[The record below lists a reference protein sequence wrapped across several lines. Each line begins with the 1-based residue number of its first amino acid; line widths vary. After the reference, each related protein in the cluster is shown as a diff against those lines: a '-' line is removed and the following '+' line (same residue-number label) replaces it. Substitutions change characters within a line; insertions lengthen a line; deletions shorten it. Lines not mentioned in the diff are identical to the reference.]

1 MIEIIAD
8 STCDLTQEEL
18 DRYGIH
24 LLPLH
29 ILMGEEEYKDGP
41 DFDMQIM
48 YDWADA
54 HQSTP
59 KTSAPSLEDMMDILK
74 PILERGNEC
83 ICLPIAATLSS
94 SGNVM
99 RIAAENLGAAD
110 RVHVLDTKTLSYG
123 IGIMAMKA
131 AEMAQNGASV
141 KEVIAVLESMANR
154 VHVSFVVDTLTYL
167 YRGGRCSGVAALAG
181 NVLRIHPRIAV
192 TDDGSLAPDHKYR
205 GKLSHV
211 IDAYMDDIMPLLE
224 TADPEIAAIVHSGGI
239 DPAII
244 DGVRAR
250 VEAMNRFKKIIMG
263 RAGGVICSHC
273 GPGTFGM
280 GYFDA
285 IGD

>member
-131 AEMAQNGASV
+131 AEMAQNGAGV
-141 KEVIAVLESMANR
+141 KEIIAVLESMANR

-192 TDDGSLAPDHKYR
+192 TDNGSLAPDHKYR

-224 TADPEIAAIVHSGGI
+224 TADPEIVAIVHSGGI

-244 DGVRAR
+244 EGVRAR

>member
-48 YDWADA
+48 YNWADA

-83 ICLPIAATLSS
+83 ICLSIAATLSS

-131 AEMAQNGASV
+131 AEMAQNGAGV
-141 KEVIAVLESMANR
+141 KAIIAVLESMANR

-224 TADPEIAAIVHSGGI
+224 TADPEIVAIVHSGGI

>member
-18 DRYGIH
+18 DQYGIH

-29 ILMGEEEYKDGP
+29 ILMGENEYKDGP
-41 DFDMQIM
+41 SFDMQTM

-54 HQSTP
+54 NQSTP
-59 KTSAPSLEDMMDILK
+59 KTSAPSLEDMIDLLK

-110 RVHVLDTKTLSYG
+110 RVHVIDTKTLSYG

-131 AEMAQNGASV
+131 ATMAKEGATV
-141 KEVIAVLESMANR
+141 ADILATLESMAER
-154 VHVSFVVDTLTYL
+154 VHVSFIVDTLTYL

-192 TDDGSLAPDHKYR
+192 TDDGSLLPDHKYR
-205 GKLSHV
+205 GKLHHV
-211 IDAYMDDIMPLLE
+211 IDAYMDDIMPHLE
-224 TADPEIAAIVHSGGI
+224 AADAETVAIVHSGGI

-244 DGVRAR
+244 DGVRQR
-250 VEAMNRFKKIIMG
+250 VEAMQRFKKIIVG

-285 IGD
+285 ETR

>member
-48 YDWADA
+48 YNWADA

-131 AEMAQNGASV
+131 AEMAQNGAGV
-141 KEVIAVLESMANR
+141 KEIIAVLESMANR

>member
-18 DRYGIH
+18 DRYGVH

-29 ILMGEEEYKDGP
+29 ILMGNDEHRDGP
-41 DFDMQIM
+41 GFDMQKM

-54 HQSTP
+54 NQSTP
-59 KTSAPSLEDMMDILK
+59 KTSAPSLEDMIELLE
-74 PILERGNEC
+74 PILERGNEV
-83 ICLPIAATLSS
+83 IGLPIAAPLSS

-99 RIAAENLGAAD
+99 RVAAESLGAGD
-110 RVHVLDTKTLSYG
+110 RVHVIDTATLSYG

-131 AEMAQNGASV
+131 SEMACADV
-141 KEVIAVLESMANR
+141 PLETIIAELESMAQR

-192 TDDGSLAPDHKYR
+192 TDEGTLIPDHKYR
-205 GKLSHV
+205 GKMHHV
-211 IDAYMDDIMPLLE
+211 IDAYMDDMMPHLE
-224 TADPEIAAIVHSGGI
+224 TADTEYAAIVHSGGV
-239 DPAII
+239 DPELIQ
-244 DGVRAR
+244 RAYDR
-250 VEAMNRFKKIIMG
+250 VAALGRFKHIIVG
-263 RAGGVICSHC
+263 RAGGVISSHC

-285 IGD
+285 KN

>member
-18 DRYGIH
+18 DHYSVH

-29 ILMGEEEYKDGP
+29 ILMGDEEHRDGP
-41 DFDMQIM
+41 DFDMQKM

-59 KTSAPSLEDMMDILK
+59 KTSAPSLEDMLALLK
-74 PILERGNEC
+74 PILDRGNEC
-83 ICLPIAATLSS
+83 IGLPIAAPLSS

-99 RIAAENLGAAD
+99 RVAAEALGAAD
-110 RVHVLDTKTLSYG
+110 RVHVVDTRTLSYG
-123 IGIMAMKA
+123 IGLMAMKA
-131 AEMAQNGASV
+131 SDMARAGADTAAILAKLEGMAE
-141 KEVIAVLESMANR
+141 R

-192 TDDGSLAPDHKYR
+192 TDEGSLVPDHKYR
-205 GKLSHV
+205 GKLAHV
-211 IDAYMDDIMPLLE
+211 IDAYMDDIMPHLE
-224 TADPEIAAIVHSGGI
+224 KADPEYAVIVHSGGI
-239 DPAII
+239 DPAVIQHAK
-244 DGVRAR
+244 DR
-250 VEAMNRFKKIIMG
+250 VAALGRFEHILVG
-263 RAGGVICSHC
+263 RAGGVISSHC

-285 IGD
+285 E

>member
-8 STCDLTQEEL
+8 STCDMTQEEL
-18 DRYGIH
+18 ERYHVH

-29 ILMGEEEYKDGP
+29 ILLGDDEYRDGP
-41 DFDMQIM
+41 GFDMQKM
-48 YDWADA
+48 YAWADA

-59 KTSAPSLEDMMDILK
+59 KTSAPSLEDMIALLE
-74 PILERGNEC
+74 PILARGGEV
-83 ICLPIAATLSS
+83 IGLPIAAPLSS

-99 RIAAENLGAAD
+99 RVAAESLGAAD
-110 RVHVLDTKTLSYG
+110 RIHVVDTKTLSYG

-131 AEMAQNGASV
+131 SEMADAGASV
-141 KEVIAVLESMANR
+141 DEIIATLESMAER

-205 GKLSHV
+205 GKLHHV
-211 IDAYMDDIMPLLE
+211 IDAYMDDIMPHLE
-224 TADPEIAAIVHSGGI
+224 NADPEYVAIVYSGGI
-239 DPAII
+239 DQKIL
-244 DGVRAR
+244 DGVRQR
-250 VEAMNRFKKIIMG
+250 VEDMHRFKHIIVG
-263 RAGGVICSHC
+263 RAGGVISSHC

-285 IGD
+285 KN

>member
-110 RVHVLDTKTLSYG
+110 HVHVLDTKTLSYG

-131 AEMAQNGASV
+131 AEMAQNGAGV
-141 KEVIAVLESMANR
+141 KEIIAVLESMANR

>member
-18 DRYGIH
+18 DHYGIH

-29 ILMGEEEYKDGP
+29 ILMGDDEYKDGP
-41 DFDMQIM
+41 SFNMQTM

-59 KTSAPSLEDMMDILK
+59 KTSAPSLEDMIDLLK
-74 PILERGNEC
+74 PILDRGNDC
-83 ICLPIAATLSS
+83 IALSIASTLSS

-110 RVHVLDTKTLSYG
+110 RVHVVDTKTLSYG

-131 AEMAQNGASV
+131 ADMARHGASAEDIV
-141 KEVIAVLESMANR
+141 ATLESMAER

-192 TDDGSLAPDHKYR
+192 SADGSLVPDHKYR
-205 GKLSHV
+205 GKLHHV
-211 IDAYMDDIMPLLE
+211 IDAYMDDLMPHLE
-224 TADPEIAAIVHSGGI
+224 KADQDVVAIVHSGGI

-250 VEAMNRFKKIIMG
+250 VEAMQRFRRIILG

-273 GPGTFGM
+273 GPGTFGI

-285 IGD
+285 AND

>member
-18 DRYGIH
+18 DRYGVH

-29 ILMGEEEYKDGP
+29 ILMGDEEHRDGP
-41 DFDMQIM
+41 GFDMQKM

-54 HQSTP
+54 NQSTP
-59 KTSAPSLEDMMDILK
+59 KTSAPSLEDMIALLE
-74 PILERGNEC
+74 PILERGNDV
-83 ICLPIAATLSS
+83 IGLPIAAPLSS

-99 RIAAENLGAAD
+99 RVAAESLGAGD
-110 RVHVLDTKTLSYG
+110 RVHVVDTTTLSYG

-131 AEMAQNGASV
+131 TEMARADMPLATILA
-141 KEVIAVLESMANR
+141 ELESMAKR

-192 TDDGSLAPDHKYR
+192 TDEGTLIPDHKYR
-205 GKLSHV
+205 GKMHHV
-211 IDAYMDDIMPLLE
+211 IDAYVDDIMPHLE
-224 TADPEIAAIVHSGGI
+224 KADTEYAAIVHSGGVEPELI
-239 DPAII
+239 Q
-244 DGVRAR
+244 RAYDR
-250 VEAMNRFKKIIMG
+250 VAALGRFKHIIVG
-263 RAGGVICSHC
+263 RAGGVISSHC

-285 IGD
+285 KN

>member
-8 STCDLTQEEL
+8 STCDMTQEEL
-18 DRYGIH
+18 ERYHVH

-29 ILMGEEEYKDGP
+29 ILLGDDEYRDGP
-41 DFDMQIM
+41 GFDMQKM
-48 YDWADA
+48 YAWADA

-59 KTSAPSLEDMMDILK
+59 KTSAPSLEDMIALLE
-74 PILERGNEC
+74 PILARGGEV
-83 ICLPIAATLSS
+83 IGLPIAAPLSS

-99 RIAAENLGAAD
+99 RVAAESLGAAD
-110 RVHVLDTKTLSYG
+110 RVHVVDTKTLSYG

-131 AEMAQNGASV
+131 SEMADAGASV
-141 KEVIAVLESMANR
+141 DEIIATLESMAER

-192 TDDGSLAPDHKYR
+192 SDDGSLIPDHKYR

-211 IDAYMDDIMPLLE
+211 IDAYMDDIMPHLE
-224 TADPEIAAIVHSGGI
+224 KADTEYAAIVHSGGI
-239 DPAII
+239 DQSIL
-244 DGVRAR
+244 DGIYER
-250 VEAMNRFKKIIMG
+250 VKAMNRFEHIIVG
-263 RAGGVICSHC
+263 HAGGVICSHC

-285 IGD
+285 KN

>member
-8 STCDLTQEEL
+8 STCDMTQEEL
-18 DRYGIH
+18 ERYHVH

-29 ILMGEEEYKDGP
+29 ILLGDDEYRDGP
-41 DFDMQIM
+41 GFDMQKM
-48 YDWADA
+48 YAWADA

-59 KTSAPSLEDMMDILK
+59 KTSAPSLEDMIALLE
-74 PILERGNEC
+74 PILARGGEV
-83 ICLPIAATLSS
+83 IGLPIAAPLSS

-99 RIAAENLGAAD
+99 RVAAESLGAAD
-110 RVHVLDTKTLSYG
+110 RVHVVDTKTLSYG

-131 AEMAQNGASV
+131 SEMADAGASV
-141 KEVIAVLESMANR
+141 DEIIATLESMAER

-192 TDDGSLAPDHKYR
+192 IDDGSLAPDHKYR
-205 GKLSHV
+205 GKLHHV
-211 IDAYMDDIMPLLE
+211 IDAYMDDIMPHLE
-224 TADPEIAAIVHSGGI
+224 NADPEYVAIVYSAGLDQKI
-239 DPAII
+239 L
-244 DGVRAR
+244 DGVRQR
-250 VEAMNRFKKIIMG
+250 VEEMHRFKKIIVG
-263 RAGGVICSHC
+263 QAGGVITSHC

-285 IGD
+285 K

>member
-8 STCDLTQEEL
+8 STCDMTQEEL
-18 DRYGIH
+18 DRYGVH

-29 ILMGEEEYKDGP
+29 ILMDDEEHRDGP
-41 DFDMQIM
+41 DFDMQKM

-59 KTSAPSLEDMMDILK
+59 KTSAPSLEDMIALLE
-74 PILERGNEC
+74 PILARGNEC
-83 ICLPIAATLSS
+83 IGLPIAAPLSS

-99 RIAAENLGAAD
+99 RVAAESLGATD
-110 RVHVLDTKTLSYG
+110 RVHVVDTKTLSYG

-131 AEMAQNGASV
+131 SEMARDGADAAA
-141 KEVIAVLESMANR
+141 IIRRLESMAER

-192 TDDGSLAPDHKYR
+192 TDDGSLIPDHKYR
-205 GKLSHV
+205 GKLHHV
-211 IDAYMDDIMPLLE
+211 IDAYMDDIMVHLGK
-224 TADPEIAAIVHSGGI
+224 ADPEYAAIVHSGGL

-244 DGVRAR
+244 QHAYDR
-250 VEAMNRFKKIIMG
+250 VAALGRFKNIIVG
-263 RAGGVICSHC
+263 RAGGVISSHC

-285 IGD
+285 E

>member
-131 AEMAQNGASV
+131 AEMAQNGAGV
-141 KEVIAVLESMANR
+141 KEIIAVLESMANR

-211 IDAYMDDIMPLLE
+211 IDAYIDDIMPLLE
-224 TADPEIAAIVHSGGI
+224 TADPEIVAIVHSGGI

-244 DGVRAR
+244 EGVRAR

>member
-110 RVHVLDTKTLSYG
+110 CVHVLDTKTLSYG

-131 AEMAQNGASV
+131 AEMAQNGAGV
-141 KEVIAVLESMANR
+141 KAIIAVLESMANR

>member
-141 KEVIAVLESMANR
+141 KEIIAVLESMANR

-192 TDDGSLAPDHKYR
+192 TNDGSLAPDHKYR

-224 TADPEIAAIVHSGGI
+224 TADPEIVAIVHSGGI

-250 VEAMNRFKKIIMG
+250 VEAMNCFKKIIMG

>member
-110 RVHVLDTKTLSYG
+110 HVHVLDTKTLSYG

-131 AEMAQNGASV
+131 AEMAQNGAGV
-141 KEVIAVLESMANR
+141 KEIIAVLESMANR

-181 NVLRIHPRIAV
+181 NVLRIHPRIGV

>member
-18 DRYGIH
+18 DRYGVH

-29 ILMGEEEYKDGP
+29 ILLGDDEHRDGP
-41 DFDMQIM
+41 GFDMQKM
-48 YDWADA
+48 YDWADT

-59 KTSAPSLEDMMDILK
+59 KTSAPSLEDMIALLE
-74 PILERGNEC
+74 PILARGNDV
-83 ICLPIAATLSS
+83 IGLPIAVPLSS

-99 RIAAENLGAAD
+99 RVAAENLGAAD
-110 RVHVLDTKTLSYG
+110 RVHVIDTKTLSYG

-131 AEMAQNGASV
+131 SDMARAGAGIAEIVAT
-141 KEVIAVLESMANR
+141 LESMAER

-192 TDDGSLAPDHKYR
+192 TDDGSLIPDHKYR
-205 GKLSHV
+205 GKMHHV
-211 IDAYMDDIMPLLE
+211 IDAYMDDIMPHLE
-224 TADPEIAAIVHSGGI
+224 KADPEYVAIVHSGGI
-239 DPAII
+239 DPQII
-244 DGVRAR
+244 EKARQR
-250 VEAMNRFKKIIMG
+250 VEALGRFKTLIVG
-263 RAGGVICSHC
+263 HAGGVICSHC

-285 IGD
+285 KN

>member
-48 YDWADA
+48 YNWADA

-83 ICLPIAATLSS
+83 ICLSIAATLSS

-131 AEMAQNGASV
+131 AEMAQNGAGV
-141 KEVIAVLESMANR
+141 KAFIAVLDSMAKR
-154 VHVSFVVDTLTYL
+154 VHVRFVVDALTYL

-205 GKLSHV
+205 GKWSHV

-224 TADPEIAAIVHSGGI
+224 AADPERVAIVHSGGI